1 MSESSN
7 ELGGGAG
14 LACFRRSRMDGTH
27 RATTRYPCQG
37 KTLGRG
43 GRNAPL
49 PHVRIR
55 RMMPA
60 RQSRG
65 LGALPCFG
73 VLGEGV
79 VSA

>member
-1 MSESSN
+1 MSESSKDPAEGRVN
-7 ELGGGAG
+7 LAPFGA
-14 LACFRRSRMDGTH
+14 
-27 RATTRYPCQG
+27 
-37 KTLGRG
+37 KGRLRLIKINGAKEAPSQG

-49 PHVRIR
+49 PETRIR

-79 VSA
+79 IRA